1 MDLWVRVYEF
11 FHQFLSAELAVIVTA
26 AVPIVE
32 LRGAIPLAAL
42 LGMSAGKAFVLSVV
56 GNIIPIIPL
65 LLALDPVAK
74 YLARRF
80 KTFERFFDWLYAR
93 TMRKSDNVQKYG
105 ALGLLIF
112 TAVPLPTTGAWTAC
126 AAAVLFRIPFYLA
139 FPAISVGVVL
149 AGVIVTLISY
159 GVF

>member
-1 MDLWVRVYEF
+1 MGVFEF
-11 FHQFLSAELAVIVTA
+11 FDQFLSKELAVILTA

-32 LRGAIPLAAL
+32 LRGAIPLAA
-42 LGMSAGKAFVLSVV
+42 GMGIPVGKAFLLAVI
-56 GNIIPIIPL
+56 GNLLPVAPL
-65 LLALDPVAK
+65 LWLLDPVAK
-74 YLARRF
+74 YLSRHFAI
-80 KTFERFFDWLYAR
+80 FERFFNWLYKR
-93 TMRKSDNVQKYG
+93 TMRKSDNVDKYG

-139 FPAISVGVVL
+139 FPAISIGVVL
-149 AGVIVTLISY
+149 AGVIMTLISY